1 VGEVVFSSSG
11 DLTRAIFAERQSRVA
26 KFLTTA
32 AEGLFATLFPSDC
45 RLCGAP
51 LIHISRV
58 PVCEQCLDD
67 VRPIT
72 QSVCELC
79 GEVLPGPYTL
89 AGSDGS
95 LRCGLCRRLE
105 PAFERVAAYG
115 SYESGLREL
124 IHLLKYEGMR
134 PVANVLGRM
143 LAEVITDLVPCFE
156 GSSVLVV
163 PVPLHSTKTKQRG
176 FNQAELIVRA
186 ALKHP
191 PEGREFDIAGG
202 VLQRWRFT
210 ESQTGLSRHQRQ
222 ENVRGA
228 FKVDHAERVLGREVL
243 LVDDVFTTGTTVSE
257 CARILRRAGAVR
269 VMVATVARVLKGEA
283 TGALVQEEEPER
295 EPLAMAARV

>member
-1 VGEVVFSSSG
+1 MGEVVFSSSG
-11 DLTRAIFAERQSRVA
+11 DLTRANSAERQSRVA
-26 KFLTTA
+26 NFLTTA

-51 LIHISRV
+51 LIRIARV
-58 PVCEQCLDD
+58 PVCEQCLDQ

-72 QSVCELC
+72 QRVCELC
-79 GEVLPGPYTL
+79 GEVLSGPYTL
-89 AGSDGS
+89 ATDEGSV
-95 LRCGLCRRLE
+95 RCGLCRRLE
-105 PAFERVAAYG
+105 PAFERVGAYG
-115 SYESGLREL
+115 SYDSGLREL

-143 LAEVITDLVPCFE
+143 LSEVISDLAPCFE
-156 GSSVLVV
+156 GSSILVV
-163 PVPLHSTKTKQRG
+163 PVPLHASKSRQRG

-191 PEGREFDIAGG
+191 SPGRQFEIAGG
-202 VLQRWRFT
+202 VLQRWRYT

-222 ENVRGA
+222 ENIRGA
-228 FKVDHAERVLGREVL
+228 FKVVQPERVLGREVL

-269 VMVATVARVLKGEA
+269 VVVATVARVLKGEA
-283 TGALVQEEEPER
+283 AGASMDEETER

>member
-1 VGEVVFSSSG
+1 MGEVVFSSSG
-11 DLTRAIFAERQSRVA
+11 DLTRAKSAERQSRVA
-26 KFLTTA
+26 NFLTTA

-51 LIHISRV
+51 LIRIARV
-58 PVCEQCLDD
+58 PVCEQCLDQ
-67 VRPIT
+67 VRPIAQT
-72 QSVCELC
+72 VCELC

-89 AGSDGS
+89 AGDDGS
-95 LRCGLCRRLE
+95 VRCGLCRRLE

-134 PVANVLGRM
+134 PVANLLGRM
-143 LAEVITDLVPCFE
+143 LGEVIADLSPCFE
-156 GSSVLVV
+156 GESVLVV
-163 PVPLHSTKTKQRG
+163 PVPLHSTKSRQRG

-191 PEGREFDIAGG
+191 SARHDFEIAAN
-202 VLQRWRFT
+202 VLQRWRYT
-210 ESQTGLSRHQRQ
+210 ETQTGLSRHQRH
-222 ENVRGA
+222 ENIRGA
-228 FKVDHAERVLGREVL
+228 FKVLQPERVLGREAL

-269 VMVATVARVLKGEA
+269 VVVATVARVLKGEA
-283 TGALVQEEEPER
+283 AGALAEEDVER